1 MNFEEAEAAASISV
15 KDNPAYS
22 CCYRTRA
29 SEADP
34 LAEAETEPVCNSGNG
49 SIWTLV
55 SVCFYVQGD
64 LVYGEV
70 E

>member
-15 KDNPAYS
+15 KDNPGYS
-22 CCYRTRA
+22 RTRA

-34 LAEAETEPVCNSGNG
+34 LAETEAETEPVCNSGDG
-49 SIWTLV
+49 SIWTLI
-55 SVCFYVQGD
+55 SVCFYVQGH
-64 LVYGEV
+64 LVYEEV